1 MSEKQIWQVEGLGT
15 DRGTLETVLHIFAS
29 DGVQGKESQRAL
41 IGYIGKLSDDSLRDM
56 IAIDEETALQLFV
69 DCFGAHMTFDKVMK
83 MLGYVT
89 TASVQRMGWISPK
102 AYAEVVGKYDER
114 TKRLEDERDAL
125 LSKCSDA
132 VQRMEIAEKQRA
144 ELQNTLA
151 HYKADLYDFYA
162 REGKLPNYE
171 RR

>member
-15 DRGTLETVLHIFAS
+15 DRGTLETVLHIFSS
-29 DGVQGKESQRAL
+29 DGIQGKESKREL
-41 IGYIGKLSDDSLRDM
+41 IRYIDKLSDDSLRDM
-56 IAIDEETALQLFV
+56 VAIDEEMALQLFV
-69 DCFGAHMTFDKVMK
+69 ICFGAHIAFDKVMK
-83 MLGYVT
+83 MLGYMT
-89 TASVQRMGWISPK
+89 QETVQRMGWISPK

-125 LSKCSDA
+125 LSKYSDA
-132 VQRMEIAEKQRA
+132 IQRTEIAEKQRT

-162 REGKLPNYE
+162 QEGKLPNYE

>member
-15 DRGTLETVLHIFAS
+15 DRGTLETVLHIFSS
-29 DGVQGKESQRAL
+29 DGIQGKESKREL
-41 IGYIGKLSDDSLRDM
+41 IRYIDKLSDDSLRDM
-56 IAIDEETALQLFV
+56 VAIDEKTALQLFV
-69 DCFGAHMTFDKVMK
+69 ICFGAHIAFDKVIQI
-83 MLGYVT
+83 LGYVSPK
-89 TASVQRMGWISPK
+89 TAEHMGWISPK

-125 LSKCSDA
+125 LSKYSDA
-132 VQRMEIAEKQRA
+132 IQRTEIAEKQRT